1 MPSAPSVGALKHSD
15 LQAYNAVAGHD
26 GTMCD
31 SSGKLFIKPCT
42 ATEIQF
48 YEQLQA
54 PEYEDL
60 RYFTPCFFGT
70 LSLDSK
76 ASEAVKQ
83 FADSGVL
90 NKEATAALALAQAA
104 DSEGSQT
111 EEKTGGKAGIRA
123 AAETEPGDNVAELG
137 AGLESEETNAAQP
150 QSSLSSSFV
159 HQDLEPV
166 ATVKGRCSSE
176 LPPQSPAH
184 ARSQSQPS
192 PPETLSGTSSKSDS
206 ASVSTKW
213 VPNGGKRIKTDTAL
227 VLENASYGFH
237 HPNILDCKLGT
248 RLWADDAPL
257 EKRRRFEKIAAT
269 TTHQNFGFR
278 IAGMRAWHGSTDP
291 ADLDS
296 DGYMVYDRNYG
307 RDHVTDDT
315 LAATIRRF
323 VFNPSAGITHEL
335 ARAICAVFAHELEMV
350 YEELNK
356 HCFRIYSGSLL
367 FIFEGDGKELERRIE
382 AHNNAVDRYE
392 QHMDNGNQ
400 DLIQA
405 LERQKS
411 TAAALLNG
419 DLGSMATLQVGR
431 IGDSDSNEDNSGEED
446 GDSDGSDDDGQADR
460 THSLRLIDFAHASF
474 VSSDQ
479 GPDQGLLLGVESL
492 IKLFRDMAQEAAE
505 TEDENGNKGRDKD
518 RDDAKSTDEH
528 APQKKRAR
536 TE

>member
-1 MPSAPSVGALKHSD
+1 MPPAPSVGDLKHSD
-15 LQAYNAVAGHD
+15 LQAYKAVAGHD

-42 ATEIQF
+42 ATEIKF
-48 YEQLQA
+48 YEKLQA

-83 FADSGVL
+83 LVDSGVL
-90 NKEATAALALAQAA
+90 NKEATEALVLAQAA
-104 DSEGSQT
+104 ESEGSQT
-111 EEKTGGKAGIRA
+111 EEKTGGKAGIQV
-123 AAETEPGDNVAELG
+123 AAETEPGDKVVELG
-137 AGLESEETNAAQP
+137 AELEPEETNAAQP
-150 QSSLSSSFV
+150 QSSLSPSFV

-166 ATVKGRCSSE
+166 ATVKGHCSSK
-176 LPPQSPAH
+176 LLYQSPAH
-184 ARSQSQPS
+184 AQSQSQPS
-192 PPETLSGTSSKSDS
+192 PSEILSGASSKSDS
-206 ASVSTKW
+206 ASVSDKW
-213 VPNGGKRIKTDTAL
+213 VPNGAKRIKTDTAL
-227 VLENASYGFH
+227 VLENASYGFR

-248 RLWADDAPL
+248 RLWADDAPM

-278 IAGMRAWHGSTDP
+278 ISGMRAWHGSNDP
-291 ADLDS
+291 ADLDP
-296 DGYMVYDRNYG
+296 DGYMAYDRNYG

-356 HCFRIYSGSLL
+356 HCFRIYSSSLL

-382 AHNNAVDRYE
+382 AHNNDVDRYE
-392 QHMDNGNQ
+392 EHMDNGNQ

-405 LERQKS
+405 LERQKG

-431 IGDSDSNEDNSGEED
+431 ISDNNEDNSGEED
-446 GDSDGSDDDGQADR
+446 GDSDGSDDHGQADR

-479 GPDQGLLLGVESL
+479 GPDQGLLLGVKSL
-492 IKLFRDMAQEAAE
+492 IKLFRDMAKEAE
-505 TEDENGNKGRDKD
+505 TEDENGNEGRDKD
-518 RDDAKSTDEH
+518 RDNANSTDEH
-528 APQKKRAR
+528 VPQNKRAR